1 MKHNTKHNPLHMMQ
15 TILTTEMQS
24 DRSIII
30 AAVSYTIYPIIRK
43 QYFPW
48 LDNNGHYE
56 FYDFVVQIVDKMM
69 FEAGSLYLAFMEKKQ
84 RGEDVDFTEFSGN
97 CFDWYYMGKAED
109 MLPERLKGWEGSDE
123 E

>member
-1 MKHNTKHNPLHMMQ
+1 MIQ
-15 TILTTEMQS
+15 TILTTEMQA

-30 AAVSYTIYPIIRK
+30 AAVSHIIYPIIRK

-48 LDNNGHYE
+48 LDNNGHYAY
-56 FYDFVVQIVDKMM
+56 YDLVVEIVDEMM

-84 RGEDVDFTEFSGN
+84 RGDQTDFNEFSGD
-97 CFDWYYMGKAED
+97 CFDWYYMGKSEK